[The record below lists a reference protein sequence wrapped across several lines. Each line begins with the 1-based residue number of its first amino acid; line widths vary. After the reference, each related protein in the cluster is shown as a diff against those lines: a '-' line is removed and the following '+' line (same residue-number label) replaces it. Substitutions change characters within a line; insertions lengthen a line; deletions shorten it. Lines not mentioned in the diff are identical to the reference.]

1 MATLTPTL
9 TLASTDIFVD
19 QPLNLTVT
27 DSLTVQAPMTD
38 ISKMATNDDIGNGA
52 GIIIPT
58 TTDVHYVYI
67 KHTGILASDGTTACN
82 STTDYIVLGDAD
94 GESAADQDGAG
105 IMIRLYPGEFAFIPL
120 DANSA
125 SIGGGDGGL
134 KMYAG
139 SANVQVNYAFYK
151 RS

>member
-52 GIIIPT
+52 GIVIPES
-58 TTDVHYVYI
+58 TDVHYVYI

-82 STTDYIVLGDAD
+82 STTDYVTLGDAD
-94 GESAADQDGAG
+94 GGSADGAG
-105 IMIRLYPGEFAFIPL
+105 IKIRLYPGEFAFFPL
-120 DANSA
+120 DAGDGSDG
-125 SIGGGDGGL
+125 GGGDSGL
-134 KMYAG
+134 KLTAA
-139 SANVQVNYAFYK
+139 SADVQVNYAFYK